1 MPSHKPDQSHRI
13 WSGPGFSATRIENA
27 NNQGIGRIS
36 RVYKDS
42 MVVIIRLRLG
52 RTPCS
57 AEVNHA
63 WRCNTCLDVV
73 GRRWC
78 RTGVGD
84 FPRMGDSHAGY
95 GRTGT
100 NREIPTVLPHH
111 PHTTARIPVSPAS
124 TDTDSR
130 PSVGRRPP
138 PTPTVIQRQ
147 QTLLTT
153 LTVTPASTNASTDT
167 DSRLSVVGGLS
178 RLIGRV
184 SEMRK
189 PRFHTES
196 GFLWLRAGSA
206 DLAIF
211 SRSLY
216 QLSYRAMD
224 G

>member
-84 FPRMGDSHAGY
+84 FPRMGDLVVMSRGFVGVHRGF
-95 GRTGT
+95 
-100 NREIPTVLPHH
+100 TVSK
-111 PHTTARIPVSPAS
+111 VSPVGGFKGDFHEPRISNVPVGTISAR
-124 TDTDSR
+124 TPDSR
-130 PSVGRRPP
+130 KLPRRIRENRHEPGNPDSSPHITHTPP
-138 PTPTVIQRQ
+138 PQSQP
-147 QTLLTT
+147 
-153 LTVTPASTNASTDT
+153 PPASTDT
-167 DSRLSVVGGLS
+167 DSRLS
-178 RLIGRV
+178 IGR
-184 SEMRK
+184 
-189 PRFHTES
+189 RF
-196 GFLWLRAGSA
+196 
-206 DLAIF
+206 
-211 SRSLY
+211 
-216 QLSYRAMD
+216 
-224 G
+224 

>member
-1 MPSHKPDQSHRI
+1 
-13 WSGPGFSATRIENA
+13 
-27 NNQGIGRIS
+27 
-36 RVYKDS
+36 

-84 FPRMGDSHAGY
+84 FPRMGDLVVMSRGFVGVHRGF
-95 GRTGT
+95 
-100 NREIPTVLPHH
+100 TVSK
-111 PHTTARIPVSPAS
+111 VSPVGGFKGDFHEPRISNVPVGTISAR
-124 TDTDSR
+124 TPDSR
-130 PSVGRRPP
+130 KLPRRIRENRHEPGNPDSSPTSPTHHRPNPSLPLPP

-153 LTVTPASTNASTDT
+153 LTVTPASTNASTDTHNSPTSADGSTDT

-196 GFLWLRAGSA
+196 GFLWLRAGS
-206 DLAIF
+206 I
-211 SRSLY
+211 R
-216 QLSYRAMD
+216 
-224 G
+224 